1 MDPVIKPESEQL
13 QFNNDL
19 QNISFKCVLEDGREY
34 YCNDLEDILDKNVFT
49 RGLQLKNNFVEIRD
63 FDIKDE
69 QIHLLNEEISNL
81 KNKIQN
87 LDISQRLLPILNTR
101 IHEHDKD
108 NFFNRKMHPFGYPP
122 QLGCE
127 CRSCREYYLRHSLLN
142 KIIPK

>member
-1 MDPVIKPESEQL
+1 MDPVIKPKSEHL
-13 QFNNDL
+13 KINNKF

-34 YCNDLEDILDKNVFT
+34 YCNNLEDILDQDVFI
-49 RGLQLKNNFVEIRD
+49 RGLQLKNDCIEIRD
-63 FDIKDE
+63 FDVKDE
-69 QIHLLNEEISNL
+69 KIHLLNEEISDL

-87 LDISQRLLPILNTR
+87 FETPQRLLPILNTR
-101 IHEHDKD
+101 IHEYDKD

-127 CRSCREYYLRHSLLN
+127 CRTCREYYLRHSLLN